1 MKHLVFHILLI
12 ISIAHLEMLNFWRN
26 RMTYVTHIAIHKH
39 KNWYKFFHILNG
51 LYMAILLN
59 KEMDGLGT
67 PGHGSLMWGP
77 SLAGCI
83 STRYN
88 SVFAPKL
95 SLRVHF
101 INLFGIS
108 VGFCFLKYEI
118 CFLELVTLLPCV
130 QSSTLCIKQ
139 LNA

>member
-1 MKHLVFHILLI
+1 
-12 ISIAHLEMLNFWRN
+12 
-26 RMTYVTHIAIHKH
+26 MTYVTHIAIHKH

-59 KEMDGLGT
+59 KEMDGLET

-88 SVFAPKL
+88 SIFAPKF
-95 SLRVHF
+95 SSRVHS

-108 VGFCFLKYEI
+108 VGFCFSKYEI
-118 CFLELVTLLPCV
+118 CFLELVTLFMLNIPTCEV
-130 QSSTLCIKQ
+130 VSSHRKKLSHHASHTSTLCIKQ